1 MSRLALWSP
10 TRSHSRPSSLAAKDA
25 LEREVYALERAMKR
39 PRNEASSTQNA
50 EGMKVDEYM
59 RDLGHHRRE
68 ATRVRNLCNI
78 ERLAASETL
87 AKKLLK
93 MKPDKWGFVQA
104 SQLWYVHRC
113 IQKKEEERGE
123 EQEKKSERERK
134 TEKV

>member
-1 MSRLALWSP
+1 VCETS
-10 TRSHSRPSSLAAKDA
+10 
-25 LEREVYALERAMKR
+25 
-39 PRNEASSTQNA
+39 
-50 EGMKVDEYM
+50 
-59 RDLGHHRRE
+59 
-68 ATRVRNLCNI
+68 ATL
-78 ERLAASETL
+78 RLAASETL